1 LKHGDEAIGYDLESL
16 SSNLEMDNFGNQRY
30 LPDFI
35 LIRKH
40 YEKKM
45 RIWKLQRME
54 MENEE
59 EPIKKKEKGNR
70 IGDENGRRRNGGLYK

>member
-1 LKHGDEAIGYDLESL
+1 MKHGDEAIGYDLESL

-59 EPIKKKEKGNR
+59 EPIKKKKKE
-70 IGDENGRRRNGGLYK
+70 IE